1 MILEKSELVDK
12 VMSLIETER
21 RDRAREQA
29 IHEAEERA
37 AIEQQRLR
45 MEQMRVDAERRA
57 YASARS
63 SAYSSS
69 SSAPSRARSPPP
81 TRPTSPRPTYQA
93 PPSTG
98 FIERDGLCVVCQ
110 DEEANVAVVDCG

>member
-1 MILEKSELVDK
+1 MILEKRELVDK
-12 VMSLIETER
+12 VMILVDMER

-45 MEQMRVDAERRA
+45 MEQLRTDAEYRA
-57 YASARS
+57 NASASAGFNTSQSRS
-63 SAYSSS
+63 Y
-69 SSAPSRARSPPP
+69 PS
-81 TRPTSPRPTYQA
+81 TRPTSPGPA
-93 PPSTG
+93 PATTG
-98 FIERDGLCVVCQ
+98 FVERDGLCVVCQ